1 MGAYRLEMKLFI
13 VLSALL
19 AMLFT
24 ASATG
29 AEQPLAP
36 LADVA
41 TAVADQD
48 ERQDERV
55 EIRYLVLEDDV
66 RLPPILLQDC

>member
-29 AEQPLAP
+29 AEQPL
-36 LADVA
+36 VA
-41 TAVADQD
+41 AADQD
-48 ERQDERV
+48 ERG

>member
-29 AEQPLAP
+29 AEQPL
-36 LADVA
+36 VA
-41 TAVADQD
+41 AAG
-48 ERQDERV
+48 QDERV
-55 EIRYLVLEDDV
+55 AIRYLVLEDDV

>member
-29 AEQPLAP
+29 AEQPLADI
-36 LADVA
+36 AA
-41 TAVADQD
+41 ADQ
-48 ERQDERV
+48 EERV
-55 EIRYLVLEDDV
+55 AIRYLVLEDDV

>member
-29 AEQPLAP
+29 AEQPS
-36 LADVA
+36 ADA
-41 TAVADQD
+41 TAADH
-48 ERQDERV
+48 DERV
-55 EIRYLVLEDDV
+55 AIRYLVLEDDV

>member
-19 AMLFT
+19 AVLFT

-29 AEQPLAP
+29 AEQPSA
-36 LADVA
+36 A
-41 TAVADQD
+41 TAAD
-48 ERQDERV
+48 QDERV

>member
-13 VLSALL
+13 VLSALR
-19 AMLFT
+19 AMRFT

-29 AEQPLAP
+29 AEQPSAP

-41 TAVADQD
+41 AD
-48 ERQDERV
+48 EDERV

>member
-29 AEQPLAP
+29 AEQPL
-36 LADVA
+36 VA
-41 TAVADQD
+41 AADQD
-48 ERQDERV
+48 ERQDERG

>member
-29 AEQPLAP
+29 AEQPL
-36 LADVA
+36 VA
-41 TAVADQD
+41 TAAADQD
-48 ERQDERV
+48 ARQDERV
-55 EIRYLVLEDDV
+55 AIRYLVLEDDV
-66 RLPPILLQDC
+66 RRPPILLQDC

>member
-1 MGAYRLEMKLFI
+1 MGAYSLEMKLFI

-41 TAVADQD
+41 ADQD
-48 ERQDERV
+48 EQV
-55 EIRYLVLEDDV
+55 AIRYLVLEDDV

>member
-29 AEQPLAP
+29 AEQPL
-36 LADVA
+36 VA
-41 TAVADQD
+41 TAAADQD
-48 ERQDERV
+48 ERV
-55 EIRYLVLEDDV
+55 AIRYLVLEDDV
-66 RLPPILLQDC
+66 RRPPILLQDC

>member
-29 AEQPLAP
+29 AEQPLA
-36 LADVA
+36 DA
-41 TAVADQD
+41 TAADQD
-48 ERQDERV
+48 ERG

>member
-29 AEQPLAP
+29 AEQPSD
-36 LADVA
+36 DVA
-41 TAVADQD
+41 TADQD
-48 ERQDERV
+48 ERIA
-55 EIRYLVLEDDV
+55 IRYLVLEDDV